1 MGRSELED
9 TNMVFSP
16 YFGTDKIKALQQA
29 RDEQVAALWDLP
41 GAVVHARTFSSDD
54 PVQLGWEH
62 LRKIMSDEGLV
73 TLRGADDA
81 TVESAKEELSDYS
94 PKLHFWDLFMA
105 DAKTIRDVC
114 GKIVQSGLPDSVE
127 LISDDMMTPNK
138 AQKVQAFLTDQG
150 VSPFSTDAL
159 LGKLFPAKLIAL
171 QDSSEDRIVAAGFA
185 AMTHNRHSPFY
196 KSAWVGLIAVDPE
209 LRGLGLGKLVDAICN
224 LAAVTELEAA
234 STMEF
239 VAQDNAPSRAMLESC
254 GLRQIEGKSVVM
266 FSTTDDRI
274 TR

>member
-1 MGRSELED
+1 MTKD
-9 TNMVFSP
+9 FSP
-16 YFGTDKIKALQQA
+16 YLGTDKVKALQKA
-29 RDEQVAALWDLP
+29 RDEQVAALADLP

-54 PVQLGWEH
+54 PAKLGWCH
-62 LRKIMSDEGLV
+62 LKRIMSEEGMV

-81 TVESAKEELSDYS
+81 TVEIGKKELNDFD
-94 PKLHFWDLFMA
+94 PKLHVWDLFMA
-105 DAKTIRDVC
+105 DAGIIRDVC
-114 GKIVQSGLPDSVE
+114 GKIVHGGLPDGVKRV
-127 LISDDMMTPNK
+127 SDSAMTPQK
-138 AQKVQAFLTDQG
+138 AQEVQAFLTEQG

-159 LGKLFPAKLIAL
+159 LGKLFPARLIAL
-171 QDSSEDRIVAAGFA
+171 ENLDDRIVAAGFA

-254 GLRQIEGKSVVM
+254 GLRQVVGKTVVM
-266 FSTTDDRI
+266 FSTSEDRI

>member
-1 MGRSELED
+1 M
-9 TNMVFSP
+9 TNDFSP
-16 YFGTDKIKALQQA
+16 YFGTAKVRALQQA
-29 RDEQVAALWDLP
+29 RDEQVAALADQP

-54 PVQLGWEH
+54 PVKLGWGH
-62 LRKIMSDEGLV
+62 LRKIMSNEGMV

-81 TVESAKEELSDYS
+81 TVKVAKGELNDFD
-94 PKLHFWDLFMA
+94 PKLHIWDLFMA

-114 GKIVQSGLPDSVE
+114 GAIVHRGLPDGVAR
-127 LISDDMMTPNK
+127 IPDDVMTPQK
-138 AQKVQAFLTDQG
+138 ARKVQAFLTEQG

-159 LGKLFPAKLIAL
+159 MGKLFPARLIAL
-171 QDSSEDRIVAAGFA
+171 EDLDDRIVAAGFA

-209 LRGLGLGKLVDAICN
+209 LRGLGLGKMVDAICN

-254 GLRQIEGKSVVM
+254 GLKQVEGKSVVM
-266 FSTTDDRI
+266 FSTSADRI